1 MMARLP
7 SILKKAQHKITAREK
22 LHLGRE
28 VLKMS
33 AVVPDLSLLLPEI
46 LLNHIYLI
54 FLLPS
59 DDCLYIYFC
68 PVMSWHSVCTCQTCL
83 FDSPS
88 EMSQHIL
95 EALVPDQK
103 IFIFSSKLREWLLK
117 TMLLNFLHIMTTYL
131 ILYRLQTWCQNRPC
145 KGMYSTRTL
154 MVHYGVWH

>member
-28 VLKMS
+28 VLKMA

-59 DDCLYIYFC
+59 DGCLYICSSCHELAFRVYLSD
-68 PVMSWHSVCTCQTCL
+68 MSL
-83 FDSPS
+83 
-88 EMSQHIL
+88 
-95 EALVPDQK
+95 
-103 IFIFSSKLREWLLK
+103 
-117 TMLLNFLHIMTTYL
+117 
-131 ILYRLQTWCQNRPC
+131 
-145 KGMYSTRTL
+145 
-154 MVHYGVWH
+154 